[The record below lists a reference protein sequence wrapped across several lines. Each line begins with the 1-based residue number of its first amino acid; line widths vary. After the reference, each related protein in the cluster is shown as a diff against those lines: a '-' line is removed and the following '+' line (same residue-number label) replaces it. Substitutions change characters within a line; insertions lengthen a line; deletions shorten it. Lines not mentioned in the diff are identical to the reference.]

1 MSYFLIIISSVAN
14 FFVLHKIIQG
24 AKERFREQDERM
36 KLLENEFLSI
46 YKKMK
51 TKDD

>member
-1 MSYFLIIISSVAN
+1 MSYLMIIISN
-14 FFVLHKIIQG
+14 IGTFFILHKIIQG
-24 AKERFREQDERM
+24 TKERFREQDERM

>member
-14 FFVLHKIIQG
+14 FFVLHQMIKSG
-24 AKERFREQDERM
+24 KERFQEQDERM

-46 YKKMK
+46 YKRSKK
-51 TKDD
+51 SGI